1 MSFQGLRIVVTG
13 AGRDFGRSVAL
24 HFASKGAEVFVAARS
39 LDAAER
45 VRDEIAARS
54 GRARAFAC
62 DLADP
67 ASIAAF
73 AAAVAAATDHVDVLV
88 NNGARWL
95 EGEDLLGASDDE
107 IVETLD
113 SGARGTVLVTK
124 ALLPLLRASE
134 RPDIVNMISVC
145 GDRGFAGS
153 SAHDAFYAAK
163 SAQAGF
169 AQILSKRLRPE
180 GIRVISL
187 YPPDF
192 RNADPLSPAW
202 DATPRGPQDLLTAQS
217 LLDCI
222 AFAVAQP
229 RDCFITSF
237 HFEPVVSEES

>member
-1 MSFQGLRIVVTG
+1 MTFDGLRIVVTG

-24 HFASKGAEVFVAARS
+24 HFAALGAEVFIAARS
-39 LDAAER
+39 LAAAER
-45 VRDEIAARS
+45 VRDEIAARG

-73 AAAVAAATDHVDVLV
+73 AADLAAATDRVDVLV

-95 EGEDLLGASDDE
+95 EGEDILAASDE
-107 IVETLD
+107 EVVGTLD

-124 ALLPLLRASE
+124 HLLTLLRASE

-169 AQILSKRLRPE
+169 AGILSKRLRPE

-192 RNADPLSPAW
+192 RNGDPLSPEW
-202 DATPRGPQDLLTAQS
+202 ETTPRGAGDPLTAQS
-217 LLDCI
+217 LLECI
-222 AFAVAQP
+222 AFALAQP

-237 HFEPVVSEES
+237 HFEPV

>member
-1 MSFQGLRIVVTG
+1 MSFEGLGVVVTG

-24 HFASKGAEVFVAARS
+24 HVADRGGEVFLAARS
-39 LDAAER
+39 LEAAER
-45 VRDEIAARS
+45 VRDEITAR
-54 GRARAFAC
+54 GGTAHAFAC

-73 AAAVAAATDHVDVLV
+73 ARDVASRAGHVDVLI

-95 EGEDLLGASDDE
+95 EGEDLLSASDEE
-107 IVETLD
+107 IAETLD

-124 ALLPLLRASE
+124 HFLPLLRASE

-145 GDRGFAGS
+145 GDRGFSGS

-180 GIRVISL
+180 GVRVISL

-192 RNADPLSPAW
+192 RNTDPLTPEW
-202 DATPRGPQDLLTAQS
+202 DTAPRGAGDLLTAQS

-237 HFEPVVSEES
+237 HFEPVVTEES

>member
-1 MSFQGLRIVVTG
+1 MSFVGLRVAITG

-24 HFASKGAEVFVAARS
+24 HFADRGAEVFLGARS
-39 LDAAER
+39 LDAAQR
-45 VRDEIAARS
+45 TVDEIAARGGS
-54 GRARAFAC
+54 ARAFGC
-62 DLADP
+62 DLTDP
-67 ASIAAF
+67 ASVVAF
-73 AAAVAAATDHVDVLV
+73 AAAVGRQTGHIDVLV

-95 EGEDLLGASDDE
+95 EGEDLLSASDDE
-107 IVETLD
+107 IADTLD
-113 SGARGTVLVTK
+113 SGATGTVLVTK
-124 ALLPLLRASE
+124 HLLGLLRASE

-145 GDRGFAGS
+145 GDRGFSGS

-192 RNADPLSPAW
+192 RNTDPLTPEW
-202 DATPRGPQDLLTAQS
+202 DSTPRGAGDLLTAQS

-237 HFEPVVSEES
+237 HFEPVVTEES